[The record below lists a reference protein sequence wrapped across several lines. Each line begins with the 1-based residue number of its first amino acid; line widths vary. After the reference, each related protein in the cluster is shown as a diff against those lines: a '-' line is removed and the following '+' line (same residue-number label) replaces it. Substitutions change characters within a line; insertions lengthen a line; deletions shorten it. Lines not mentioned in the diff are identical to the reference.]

1 MLIARNP
8 ASASFRVQWDLPAP
22 DIPMN
27 ESLIKGPRRR
37 FLAPRSKNSAPC
49 TTNSQICRAAQNLD
63 FRRAGLQPGQIN
75 VSLQPALTA
84 EAEFGCGSAAL
95 WNLLAAAQPCRPE
108 EDQFL
113 PPATA
118 YQG

>member
-1 MLIARNP
+1 M
-8 ASASFRVQWDLPAP
+8 
-22 DIPMN
+22 
-27 ESLIKGPRRR
+27 
-37 FLAPRSKNSAPC
+37 
-49 TTNSQICRAAQNLD
+49 
-63 FRRAGLQPGQIN
+63 AGLQPGQIN

-84 EAEFGCGSAAL
+84 EAEFGCGSAEL

-108 EDQFL
+108 EDEFL

>member
-27 ESLIKGPRRR
+27 ESLIKRPRRR
-37 FLAPRSKNSAPC
+37 FLAPRSKNSALC
-49 TTNSQICRAAQNLD
+49 TTNSQICRAA
-63 FRRAGLQPGQIN
+63 RRISTFGQIN
-75 VSLQPALTA
+75 ASLQPALTA
-84 EAEFGCGSAAL
+84 EAEFGCGSAEL
-95 WNLLAAAQPCRPE
+95 WNLLAAAQRCRPE